1 MKKVARDPPLCFRAL
16 QMLPENV
23 TKKIGFRAFSY
34 VGVAFR
40 FITREDVVFGLLGSD
55 SPQAPQN

>member
-1 MKKVARDPPLCFRAL
+1 MFSGFANAARKRKKNFG
-16 QMLPENV
+16 
-23 TKKIGFRAFSY
+23 IGAFSY

-55 SPQAPQN
+55 SPQTLQNWQKELKF